1 MAESISSELV
11 SFKDKVGSCIS
22 SMNTTV
28 TNLSMKL
35 DELSSI
41 STSTQT
47 SISSVYSSENK
58 ETVLGKFDSINN
70 IYKKLSASL
79 ESDMTNILKES
90 SALLEKITNL
100 ENIRNEIVVLEGNLS
115 SSDSKVVE
123 SANSSLIS
131 KRSEFNTLHSECKS
145 LLNKLKTMDSNLSF
159 VEEFSVMDMATLAQ
173 YLTGGTFEKKYYTAS
188 NGIKV
193 EYYIYVPEYSIDV
206 DKIPVHMYLHG
217 AGEDNGGVLDASLPE
232 MLQNG
237 YEPNGI
243 VICPQNTFGG
253 GQFEKN
259 EDFQDALI
267 ELTNKTIETYSGD
280 PDRVSLSGHSAGAI
294 GGYRLIAR
302 YPDYFSAFIP
312 ISGHADR
319 VTDGGLDDA
328 WDSIS
333 QVNVWAFHGA
343 LDESVKYSAAQS
355 AIEKL
360 RSMGSENAEL
370 YTFEKW
376 GHGEVQN
383 LTFEK
388 EYSYQGGEPI
398 NPLDWAFN
406 QTKNG

>member
-58 ETVLGKFDSINN
+58 ETVLSKFDSINN

-90 SALLEKITNL
+90 STLLEKITNL

-131 KRSEFNTLHSECKS
+131 KRSEFNTLHNECKS

-319 VTDGGLDDA
+319 VTEGGLDDA